1 MTLFEAVINTFSSI
15 STSGIPNSIKAISS
29 YDSLYIE
36 NIITIFTF
44 LASINFMVYFFVLNG
59 KWRSILKD
67 IELRAFMLIIFIAF
81 SLISITLFLSGTY
94 PSLPDAIRASIF
106 QTVSFSTTSG
116 YFLKDYTLWPT
127 FTQAILFA
135 IMFIGGCT
143 ASTCGSFKVI
153 RFVVVLKL
161 ILRGFR
167 KRLHPKSV
175 VAVRLGNNVV
185 PAETVSSI
193 TVFAMLYLL
202 IYLFTSLVISL
213 DNLDM
218 TTTLTAAAGILTNTG
233 VAFGD
238 LGPTS
243 DFRIFSSP
251 IRLFLSFMMIVGR
264 LELFTILLLF
274 TTYFWNKEK

>member
-1 MTLFEAVINTFSSI
+1 
-15 STSGIPNSIKAISS
+15 
-29 YDSLYIE
+29 
-36 NIITIFTF
+36 
-44 LASINFMVYFFVLNG
+44 
-59 KWRSILKD
+59 
-67 IELRAFMLIIFIAF
+67 
-81 SLISITLFLSGTY
+81 
-94 PSLPDAIRASIF
+94 
-106 QTVSFSTTSG
+106 
-116 YFLKDYTLWPT
+116 
-127 FTQAILFA
+127 
-135 IMFIGGCT
+135 
-143 ASTCGSFKVI
+143 
-153 RFVVVLKL
+153 
-161 ILRGFR
+161 
-167 KRLHPKSV
+167 
-175 VAVRLGNNVV
+175 
-185 PAETVSSI
+185 
-193 TVFAMLYLL
+193 MLYLL